1 MSKTTSSTKPLS
13 TITSIITPTGGATA
27 TTFSPHAAPLVTSA
41 NRQFLQWQM
50 SCVLSLGV
58 LFHWLGRIRV
68 CIIIDDFIGPGV
80 GLYFYWT

>member
-1 MSKTTSSTKPLS
+1 MSRIICLIKPI
-13 TITSIITPTGGATA
+13 TAITSTNTLTRDDTA
-27 TTFSPHAAPLVTSA
+27 AAFDPHIAPPVGSA
-41 NRQFLQWQM
+41 NSPFLQWQV

-58 LFHWLGRIRV
+58 LLHWLERIRV